1 MSMLPKKSRQRCIPW
16 PQGQGASFGLHP
28 DKLGLFCW
36 FVWGKRDKIE
46 RAAADQSPTPVQTQR
61 GLPALCPSSFAHHTL
76 LIHGTFTFGGIIS
89 LCFREMKIG
98 NWLLWVRR
106 CRGEISC
113 ERAEYHSLLPYIT
126 SLVCLHILLY
136 ASFPSFL
143 KADTSKVVTL
153 TSSNSR
159 SSSWEMFFYYS
170 WNRKSSS
177 SRLRAMAKYLDNF
190 FLLTLQKTT
199 ASFLLV
205 LGQYY
210 HKIKM

>member
-89 LCFREMKIG
+89 LCFREVKIG
-98 NWLLWVRR
+98 NFGYCGCEGAGGKSLVKEQSTILS
-106 CRGEISC
+106 CR
-113 ERAEYHSLLPYIT
+113 T
-126 SLVCLHILLY
+126 SLPWSASISSFIHLSLH
-136 ASFPSFL
+136 F
-143 KADTSKVVTL
+143 
-153 TSSNSR
+153 SR
-159 SSSWEMFFYYS
+159 LIHL
-170 WNRKSSS
+170 KSSP
-177 SRLRAMAKYLDNF
+177 
-190 FLLTLQKTT
+190 
-199 ASFLLV
+199 
-205 LGQYY
+205 
-210 HKIKM
+210 